1 MTVEIKI
8 ARYEL
13 YPTDEPT
20 SFCVGFQVS
29 VNSRSMYQDTQ
40 VSLENAKDK
49 TEDEIVSIAFVQI
62 EESISAWIENA
73 KSKPSVLGTTFTPP
87 VSTGNI
93 N

>member
-1 MTVEIKI
+1 MEKQMTVEIKI

-49 TEDEIVSIAFVQI
+49 TEDEIVLKTII
-62 EESISAWIENA
+62 
-73 KSKPSVLGTTFTPP
+73 PSRKATKKYLGEKR
-87 VSTGNI
+87 
-93 N
+93 